1 MLKFDTSQRTTA
13 MLVKRALPVVLAIV
27 VVGCASVSTRPA
39 QAGPAKPQLT
49 TVTLLISGMT

>member
-1 MLKFDTSQRTTA
+1 